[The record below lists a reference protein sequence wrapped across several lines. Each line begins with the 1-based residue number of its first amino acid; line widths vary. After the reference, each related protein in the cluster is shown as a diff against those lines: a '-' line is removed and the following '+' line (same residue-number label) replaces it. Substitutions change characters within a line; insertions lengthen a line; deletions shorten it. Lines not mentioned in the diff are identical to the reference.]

1 MPETLDDGPLCDDL
15 LCDDL
20 RAELAPMPTDSL
32 EHLAQYEIDCNG
44 VEGAF
49 CAALQERLQAE
60 KLQAELAMT
69 PIFPE
74 FIQQF
79 GTNDQFAKENAHV

>member
-1 MPETLDDGPLCDDL
+1 MPDGPLCDA
-15 LCDDL
+15 L

-32 EHLAQYEIDCNG
+32 EHLAQYEFDCNG

-49 CAALQERLQAE
+49 CAAFQERLRAE
-60 KLQAELAMT
+60 KLRAELAMT

-74 FIQQF
+74 FQEQF
-79 GTNDQFAKENAHV
+79 EKENAHV

>member
-32 EHLAQYEIDCNG
+32 EHLAQYEFDCNG
-44 VEGAF
+44 AEGAF
-49 CAALQERLQAE
+49 CEALQERLVSE
-60 KLQAELAMT
+60 LLQAELAMT

-74 FIQQF
+74 FQDQF
-79 GTNDQFAKENAHV
+79 GTNDQLEKENAHV

>member
-1 MPETLDDGPLCDDL
+1 MPEPLGADLDYG
-15 LCDDL
+15 L
-20 RAELAPMPTDSL
+20 RAELAPMTTDSL
-32 EHLAQYEIDCNG
+32 EHLAQYEFNCNG

-60 KLQAELAMT
+60 QHQAELAMT

-79 GTNDQFAKENAHV
+79 GTNDQLEKEKAHV